1 MKNAIYNLQTQTPI
15 QMQSNIIT
23 TESGKEVDRVL
34 GEYLA
39 PTPFDPGAST
49 RGLYLRGLD

>member
-23 TESGKEVDRVL
+23 TADGKVIAIDGGHRQDACYFIN
-34 GEYLA
+34 YLKEN
-39 PTPFDPGAST
+39 
-49 RGLYLRGLD
+49 